1 MTIGSIQSGISEAA
15 AKVFTPIK
23 NAAAW
28 AGHQITKGFDKFSEL
43 IKTAWNTV
51 FPFLKNLAI
60 RTTDF
65 LKTAP
70 RMGLVL
76 GASSLVLG
84 ASSLALGYAAH
95 AAHTNHE
102 KKWVSASLQAASIV
116 TAIGTGII
124 LGYGY
129 AIGFHAPLI

>member
-95 AAHTNHE
+95 TYHE

-129 AIGFHAPLI
+129 AIGFRAPLI

>member
-28 AGHQITKGFDKFSEL
+28 AGHQITKGFEKFSEL

-70 RMGLVL
+70 GMG
-76 GASSLVLG
+76 LVLG
-84 ASSLALGYAAH
+84 ASSLALGY

-124 LGYGY
+124 LGYSYG
-129 AIGFHAPLI
+129 IGFHAPLI